1 MKINKTN
8 AARLLDRLN
17 ITYEMHKVEVSEDDL
32 SAVTVAKLL
41 NQDPAQVFKTLVCR
55 GDKTGIIMACI
66 PADQELNL
74 KALAQASGNKNV
86 AMVHLKEVFPLTGYI
101 RGGCSPLAAKKNYPV
116 YIDETAILYEQIFV
130 SAGLRGVQLELNPE
144 DLARATEASFF
155 AITSQTDSAT
165 K

>member
-1 MKINKTN
+1 MKISKTN

-17 ITYEMHKVEVSEDDL
+17 IVYQIHAAQVSEDDL
-32 SAVTVAKLL
+32 SAVTMAKLL

-55 GDKTGIIMACI
+55 GDKSGIIMACI

-74 KALAQASGNKNV
+74 KAVAHASNNKNV
-86 AMVHLKEVFPLTGYI
+86 AMAHLKEVLPLTGYV

-130 SAGLRGVQLELNPE
+130 SAGMRGVQLELNPY
-144 DLARATEASFF
+144 DLAKATNATF
-155 AITSQTDSAT
+155 AALT
-165 K
+165 